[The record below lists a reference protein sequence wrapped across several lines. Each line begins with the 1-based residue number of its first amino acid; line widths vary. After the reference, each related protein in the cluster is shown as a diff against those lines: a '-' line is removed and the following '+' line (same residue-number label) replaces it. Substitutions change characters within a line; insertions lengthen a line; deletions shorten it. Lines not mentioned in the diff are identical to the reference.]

1 MVVKIVDHYVNGVF
15 VKRTEKITLEEQ
27 IPEVGE
33 ILLKPTFSDVIY
45 EPSIKQTMKLII
57 EKAKYEK
64 INILFYGSAGTGK
77 TYSAKMIACETRRP
91 FVYLTGSMAKKKILN
106 FLLSAKKGSL
116 VLIDEIHNIPE
127 KVAEIIYPAIQDG
140 ELYLDGKHKDVGH
153 LMFVGTTT
161 EPQDLPKP
169 LRERFKQI
177 ELNEPDASMLKEI
190 LMKKG
195 CTPQVAVNLLNF
207 THNLRILGSLLEMM
221 WLYGELDEK
230 SLSEVFKLRKINIST
245 GLSHLQEQYLEI
257 LKNVGKMGLRTL
269 ALQLRKSEDYVKYEI
284 EPDLIRKGLI
294 NITSRGREL
303 IPDNT
308 PSSSSS

>member
-1 MVVKIVDHYVNGVF
+1 
-15 VKRTEKITLEEQ
+15 
-27 IPEVGE
+27 
-33 ILLKPTFSDVIY
+33 
-45 EPSIKQTMKLII
+45 
-57 EKAKYEK
+57 
-64 INILFYGSAGTGK
+64 
-77 TYSAKMIACETRRP
+77 
-91 FVYLTGSMAKKKILN
+91 
-106 FLLSAKKGSL
+106 LLSAKKGSL

-140 ELYLDGKHKDVGH
+140 EIYLEGKRKDVGH

-221 WLYGELDEK
+221 GLFGEYDEK
-230 SLSEVFKLRKINIST
+230 SLSQVFKLRKINIST
-245 GLSHLQEQYLEI
+245 GLSHLQENYMDI
-257 LKNVGKMGLRTL
+257 LKKVGKMGLRTL

>member
-1 MVVKIVDHYVNGVF
+1 MMN
-15 VKRTEKITLEEQ
+15 
-27 IPEVGE
+27 
-33 ILLKPTFSDVIY
+33 FS
-45 EPSIKQTMKLII
+45 
-57 EKAKYEK
+57 
-64 INILFYGSAGTGK
+64 
-77 TYSAKMIACETRRP
+77 
-91 FVYLTGSMAKKKILN
+91 
-106 FLLSAKKGSL
+106 
-116 VLIDEIHNIPE
+116 
-127 KVAEIIYPAIQDG
+127 
-140 ELYLDGKHKDVGH
+140 
-153 LMFVGTTT
+153 
-161 EPQDLPKP
+161 
-169 LRERFKQI
+169 
-177 ELNEPDASMLKEI
+177 
-190 LMKKG
+190 
-195 CTPQVAVNLLNF
+195 TPQVAVKWVNGTHKYSMLGALL
-207 THNLRILGSLLEMM
+207 ILM